1 MVNRGDDGLNLSAL
15 SNSFDNI
22 GKEVQQEL
30 FGADVN
36 AIRKTMRDFKLL
48 DKKSA
53 EAINDVTFDITN
65 QNAKLWVDRVKSEV
79 AKAEIENQDS
89 FLRAL
94 KGGPLEPDRLVA
106 HVLKNPKNYDKLE
119 KL

>member
-48 DKKSA
+48 DNSRN
-53 EAINDVTFDITN
+53 ICRMFSFYRDS
-65 QNAKLWVDRVKSEV
+65 NAV
-79 AKAEIENQDS
+79 
-89 FLRAL
+89 
-94 KGGPLEPDRLVA
+94 
-106 HVLKNPKNYDKLE
+106 
-119 KL
+119 